1 VVWLASRALDGPE
14 SGLKDPEDAKDRLPA
29 SEKKPSSKKRKEAM
43 ASSNLTEGR
52 PKSLAGRS
60 APSADE
66 SIALSHFGA
75 GEELPRAKAIQIS
88 SAAAA
93 NSPASGAPL
102 SSEASQGPP
111 GSSKDAGSKDGGSNE
126 DRRKDEPSGGA
137 REEAETEEID
147 PEELEAAERQRIYQ
161 ESLSMLLPASTEEI
175 RGYRK
180 KADEKAKAASDAPI
194 GELLSR
200 TVPIRPE
207 PGEKP
212 PVVSLTPN
220 MVAAL
225 IFLDSE
231 GKIWPIASSVLGSGS
246 LFQAETL
253 GESSPGKMIVAPLV
267 NHGTSNLIVTLRD
280 LDMPLV
286 IELTAS
292 SALNEGRSVDS
303 LVIFQVGQAGPG
315 SSGGKKGGA
324 PPPPKALD
332 ERLYAVM
339 DSMSPKGGRRLK
351 ASPALEG
358 EAVYLAGASMYLR
371 TRRSLL
377 WPAPKAKAS
386 GPGSLAVYELS
397 PATKLL
403 LTSDGEISE
412 LFVPEAKDA
421 GAYESFSGGKE
432 ARK

>member
-1 VVWLASRALDGPE
+1 MPQGSSGQAGLSQANSKEDGP
-14 SGLKDPEDAKDRLPA
+14 KED
-29 SEKKPSSKKRKEAM
+29 SPSDA
-43 ASSNLTEGR
+43 
-52 PKSLAGRS
+52 
-60 APSADE
+60 
-66 SIALSHFGA
+66 
-75 GEELPRAKAIQIS
+75 
-88 SAAAA
+88 
-93 NSPASGAPL
+93 ASG
-102 SSEASQGPP
+102 
-111 GSSKDAGSKDGGSNE
+111 GGRE
-126 DRRKDEPSGGA
+126 DDE
-137 REEAETEEID
+137 REMSEID
-147 PEELEAAERQRIYQ
+147 AEELEAAERQRIYQ

-194 GELLSR
+194 GALVSR

-231 GKIWPIASSVLGSGS
+231 GRIWPIASSVLGSGS
-246 LFQAETL
+246 LFQAEVL

-292 SALNEGRSVDS
+292 SALSEGRSVDS
-303 LVIFQVGQAGPG
+303 LVIFQIGQAGPR
-315 SSGGKKGGA
+315 SSGGKSGA
-324 PPPPKALD
+324 APLPKALD
-332 ERLYAVM
+332 DKLYAVM

-358 EAVYLAGASMYLR
+358 EAVYLSGNSMYLR

-386 GPGSLAVYELS
+386 GPGSLSVYELS

-412 LFVPEAKDA
+412 LSVPGAKE
-421 GAYESFSGGKE
+421 GGLYEDLGSGKE
-432 ARK
+432 AR